1 VGTSV
6 HSLEIPADRGAGR
19 ERGPYNR
26 AMQSTRLGQAFA
38 TFPVTCG
45 LLALIGAVFVV
56 EVLAGGSENSVV
68 LARLGANYSPLVIG
82 HGQWWRLVTSTLL
95 HIGLLHL
102 VVNGWALWQ
111 LGRLSE
117 LTFGRSTTL
126 ALFVFTGVAGS
137 FVTLATVK
145 LSAGASGALFG
156 LEGALVSFFLRHRDR
171 LTPAGKSLLK
181 QLLVWSA
188 AMIVFSFAV
197 PGIDV
202 LGHLGG
208 FGGGLAVGW
217 AIRPRV
223 TTESGQLAR
232 GAAAVAAFAIAASIA
247 FAALTELPG

>member
-1 VGTSV
+1 
-6 HSLEIPADRGAGR
+6 
-19 ERGPYNR
+19 
-26 AMQSTRLGQAFA
+26 MQSTRIGKAFA

-56 EVLAGGSENSVV
+56 EVLAGGSEDAQV
-68 LARLGANYSPLVIG
+68 LARLGANYAPLVIG
-82 HGQWWRLVTSTLL
+82 HGQWWRLVTSTLM

-102 VVNGWALWQ
+102 LVNGWALWQ

-117 LTFGRSTTL
+117 ITFGRATTL

-156 LEGALVSFFLRHRDR
+156 IEGALVAFFLRHRDR
-171 LTPAGKSLLK
+171 LTPAGANLLK
-181 QLLVWSA
+181 QLLGWSM
-188 AMIVFSFAV
+188 AMIVFSFLV

-208 FGGGLAVGW
+208 FGAGLAAGW
-217 AIRPRV
+217 RIRPRV
-223 TTESGQLAR
+223 SAESGQLAR
-232 GAAAVAAFAIAASIA
+232 GAAAAAAFAIVVSIA
-247 FAALTELPG
+247 FAMLTDLPI